1 VGARRDETADEV
13 LAALVRDERVRILA
27 TLARRFGLDIAEE
40 AVDQAVEAALLTWR
54 REGAP
59 PAPGAWL
66 QRTATHK
73 AIDRARHHAIHA
85 RHQREAA
92 WITCELAET
101 SEPSGFGDDRL
112 RLLFTCCHPAL
123 ADDAKVALALRM
135 LGGLTTEE
143 VARAFLVSESTMA
156 QRLVRA
162 KQKIREARIP
172 YEVPERSELPERVEG
187 VVTVVYLVFNEGYLA
202 TRGALTRI
210 DLCEE
215 AIHLAELLVAL
226 LPTFA
231 LPRALL
237 ALLLLVHARAGARGE
252 GAQMVLL
259 PDQDR
264 SRWDHVRIARGEALI
279 TEALALG
286 PPNAYALEAAIQALH
301 DRAPRWQDTDFV
313 QIAHLYA
320 VLERY
325 DASPMVRL
333 NRAVAL
339 SRCEGPEAALAIVEA
354 LVAEGA
360 LAQHHFLWATRAALL
375 RDLGRA
381 DEAAAD
387 DRRARSLTKNDAER
401 ALLDARLRRAR

>member
-1 VGARRDETADEV
+1 VSVTREQSAEEV
-13 LAALVRDERVRILA
+13 LAALVRHERVGILA
-27 TLARRFGLDIAEE
+27 SLARRFGLDIAEE
-40 AVDQAVEAALLTWR
+40 AVDQAIEAALLGWR
-54 REGAP
+54 SEGAP
-59 PAPGAWL
+59 PEPGAWL

-73 AIDRARHHAIHA
+73 AIDRARHQAIRA

-92 WITCELAET
+92 WMASEHAEAREA
-101 SEPSGFGDDRL
+101 SPFGDDRL

-143 VARAFLVSESTMA
+143 VARAFLVSEATMA

-162 KQKIREARIP
+162 KQKIRDARIP

-187 VVTVVYLVFNEGYLA
+187 VVAVVYLVFNEGYLA
-202 TRGALTRI
+202 TRGALSRI

-252 GAQMVLL
+252 GEHMVLL

-264 SRWDHVRIARGEALI
+264 ARWDHARIARGEALI
-279 TEALALG
+279 AEALALG
-286 PPNAYALEAAIQALH
+286 PPSAYAIEAAIQALH

-313 QIAHLYA
+313 QIAHLYG

-333 NRAVAL
+333 NRAVAV
-339 SRCEGPEAALAIVEA
+339 SRCDGPEAALAIVEA

-360 LAQHHFLWATRAALL
+360 LAQHHLLWATRAALL

-381 DEAAAD
+381 DEAAHD
-387 DRRARSLTKNDAER
+387 DRRALALTKNDAER
-401 ALLDARLRRAR
+401 ALLDARLRRR